1 MRGFTLFAAGLLSD
15 RRFTSPVVSPEAN
28 RCVESRCGE
37 RSARPAWR
45 PWAGPAFPCL
55 WSKYYLGTYRPKH
68 VDIFTRRPWVRR
80 LCGAVLRGR

>member
-45 PWAGPAFPCL
+45 PWAGPASRASGPNIIWGL
-55 WSKYYLGTYRPKH
+55 TDRN
-68 VDIFTRRPWVRR
+68 T
-80 LCGAVLRGR
+80 